1 MQGAAATNGVLSA
14 ISAISPQPSQPSAL
28 LCSTLGISIMCS
40 TSTSGGAD
48 ARIRRRRRSSPNRQ
62 HVPTKR
68 QYLITDDGFP
78 SALALNLMIM
88 VAAMGIVYLRRP
100 YREYAINAYFA
111 INERLMAIAN
121 RYAWWS
127 MLGLLSSSCCAL
139 QILLNAVS
147 LGCSGI
153 NNILGPCR
161 PTLLAFTIISITVS
175 WVVAWSRPFQ
185 WRSTALS
192 TSFSGFLALLPELV
206 DLHTRRKAQRRR
218 LRQALDDGRLDDLL
232 LHPDNGIGRLLLR
245 FHLPTMGCSSCVS
258 TVSSLLDGLQIEK
271 AQVINHRVIFEESM
285 VEVEVSL
292 SDDNACTTNH
302 DLLWDNVSS
311 EFARAGFPAKSVKK
325 RQ

>member
-1 MQGAAATNGVLSA
+1 MKCKAF
-14 ISAISPQPSQPSAL
+14 
-28 LCSTLGISIMCS
+28 TLFG
-40 TSTSGGAD
+40 
-48 ARIRRRRRSSPNRQ
+48 
-62 HVPTKR
+62 
-68 QYLITDDGFP
+68 
-78 SALALNLMIM
+78 LN
-88 VAAMGIVYLRRP
+88 
-100 YREYAINAYFA
+100 
-111 INERLMAIAN
+111 
-121 RYAWWS
+121 
-127 MLGLLSSSCCAL
+127 
-139 QILLNAVS
+139 
-147 LGCSGI
+147 
-153 NNILGPCR
+153 NNLGPCR

-175 WVVAWSRPFQ
+175 WAVAWSRPFQ

-218 LRQALDDGRLDDLL
+218 LRQALDDGKLDDLL
-232 LHPDNGIGRLLLR
+232 LHPDNGIERLLLR

-292 SDDNACTTNH
+292 SDDNTCTTNH

-311 EFARAGFPAKSVKK
+311 EFASAGFPAKSVKK

>member
-1 MQGAAATNGVLSA
+1 
-14 ISAISPQPSQPSAL
+14 
-28 LCSTLGISIMCS
+28 MCS
-40 TSTSGGAD
+40 TTGTCHSTSSSSGGGSSSCCSSSGGAD

-62 HVPTKR
+62 HVPTKS
-68 QYLITDDGFP
+68 QYLITDEGFP
-78 SALALNLMIM
+78 SALVLNLMIM
-88 VAAMGIVYLRRP
+88 VAAIGIVYLRRP
-100 YREYAINAYFA
+100 YREYAVNAYFA
-111 INERLMAIAN
+111 VNERLMVIAN

-175 WVVAWSRPFQ
+175 WAVAWSRPFQ

-206 DLHTRRKAQRRR
+206 DLRTRRKAQRRR

-232 LHPDNGIGRLLLR
+232 LHPDNNGNGRTVLR
-245 FHLPTMGCSSCVS
+245 FHIPTLGCASCVS

-271 AQVINHRVIFEESM
+271 VQVINHCVIFEESL

-292 SDDNACTTNH
+292 SDDNTTNH
-302 DLLWDNVSS
+302 DVWDKVSS
-311 EFARAGFPAKSVKK
+311 EFASAGFPAKSVKK
-325 RQ
+325 HQ

>member
-1 MQGAAATNGVLSA
+1 
-14 ISAISPQPSQPSAL
+14 
-28 LCSTLGISIMCS
+28 MCS
-40 TSTSGGAD
+40 TKGICHSSSSGGGRSSFSSSGGAD
-48 ARIRRRRRSSPNRQ
+48 ARIRRRRRRSSPNRQ

-68 QYLITDDGFP
+68 QYLITDEGFS
-78 SALALNLMIM
+78 SALVLNLMIM

-100 YREYAINAYFA
+100 YREYAVNAYFA

-175 WVVAWSRPFQ
+175 WAVAWSRPFQ
-185 WRSTALS
+185 WRSTGLS

-206 DLHTRRKAQRRR
+206 DLHTRSKAHRRR

-232 LHPDNGIGRLLLR
+232 LRPDNGNGWTVLQ
-245 FHLPTMGCSSCVS
+245 FHIPTLGCASCVS

-271 AQVINHRVIFEESM
+271 VQVINHRVIFEESL

-292 SDDNACTTNH
+292 SDDNTTNH
-302 DLLWDNVSS
+302 DVWDKVSR
-311 EFARAGFPAKSVKK
+311 EFASAGFPAKSVKK